1 MSLAQPSDPV
11 LSLRGLTKRFPGVTA
26 NEAVDLDLYPG
37 ETLALLGENGAGKST
52 LMNMVAGLYRP
63 DAGSLY
69 LRGQEVTFRSPRE
82 SAAHRIGMVHQNFTL
97 IEKMTVAENVALA
110 LEEGRLVPDLRG
122 IAARIRELGEIYGL
136 PVHPEAHIWE
146 LGVGEQQRVEI
157 LKLLYRGADILILDE
172 PTAVLT
178 PKEADDLHAV
188 IRKMTGEGASAI
200 FITHKMEE
208 VRRFSRRVQVLGK
221 GRTVAVRNTAEVTM
235 EELAN
240 LMVGRNT
247 LFPIE
252 REEQEPGETRLSLEG
267 VSVTGARGVPAL
279 RDVSFTVRAGEILG
293 VAGVAGNGQDELVGA
308 LLGLVP
314 VDAGHIRV
322 NEIETTNKPTG
333 RVLDAGVSFI
343 PPDRMRM
350 GVVGDLSVE
359 HNLGMKRVRKKEYAP
374 GGFILFSRLRRL
386 ARELIERFRIAT
398 PGPDTLVRHLSGGN
412 VQKAIIAR
420 EIDAGGTVLIA
431 AYPSRGLD
439 VGAATAVREHL
450 LAQRRAGAA
459 VLVVSEELNEL
470 IAVSDRISVLYDGR
484 NMGEQACNDADLE
497 KIGLMMGGVK
507 PEDGVGDGALAAEQS
522 VI

>member
-11 LSLRGLTKRFPGVTA
+11 LSLRGVTKRFPGVIA

-52 LMNMVAGLYRP
+52 LMNIVAGLYRP
-63 DAGSLY
+63 DEGGVF
-69 LRGQEVTFRSPRE
+69 LRGEELTLNSPRD

-97 IEKMTVAENVALA
+97 IEKMTVAENVVLA
-110 LEEGRLVPDLRG
+110 MEEGPLVPDLRG

-136 PVHPEAHIWE
+136 PVHPEARIWE

-157 LKLLYRGADILILDE
+157 LKLLYRGADILIFDE

-188 IRKMTGEGASAI
+188 IAKMTAEGASAI

-221 GRTVAVRNTAEVTM
+221 GKTVAVRNTADVTM

-240 LMVGRNT
+240 LMVGRDV
-247 LFPIE
+247 LFPLE
-252 REEQEPGETRLSLEG
+252 REEQEPGETRLLLDG

-279 RDVSFTVRAGEILG
+279 RNVSFTVRAGEILG
-293 VAGVAGNGQDELVGA
+293 VAGVAGNGQDELVGS
-308 LLGLVP
+308 LLGLVQ
-314 VDAGHIRV
+314 VDSGHIRV
-322 NEIETTNKPTG
+322 NGKETTNKPTG
-333 RVLDAGVSFI
+333 RVLAAGVSFI

-350 GVVGDLSVE
+350 GVAGDLSVQ

-374 GGFILFSRLRRL
+374 GGFIRFRRLRRF
-386 ARELIERFRIAT
+386 AQELIERFRITT
-398 PGPDTLVRHLSGGN
+398 PGPDTLIRRLSGGN
-412 VQKAIIAR
+412 VQKAIVAR

-439 VGAATAVREHL
+439 VGAATAVRKHL

-459 VLVVSEELNEL
+459 VLVVSEELDEL
-470 IAVSDRISVLYDGR
+470 VAVSDRISVMYDGR
-484 NMGEQACNDADLE
+484 IMGEQACGDADFE
-497 KIGLMMGGVK
+497 KIGLMMGGVS
-507 PEDGVGDGALAAEQS
+507 PEETEPVGSLSKE
-522 VI
+522 